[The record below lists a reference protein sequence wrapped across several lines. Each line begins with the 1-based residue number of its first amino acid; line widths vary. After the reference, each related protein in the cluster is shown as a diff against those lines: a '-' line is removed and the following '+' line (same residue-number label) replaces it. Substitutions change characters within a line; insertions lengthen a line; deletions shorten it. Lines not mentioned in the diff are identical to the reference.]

1 MLLTVPSSDRSPH
14 DHGDEAVARCSCEAC
29 ERAAKL
35 AGRIQ
40 RGLRDV
46 QAQEIEVGET
56 AAAYLAYGLLR
67 RGWDQ

>member
-1 MLLTVPSSDRSPH
+1 MLLTVLLSDRSPQ
-14 DHGDEAVARCSCEAC
+14 DHGDDAVARCSCEAC
-29 ERAAKL
+29 ERAARI

-56 AAAYLAYGLLR
+56 AAAYLAYGVLR
-67 RGWDQ
+67 RGWGQ